1 MRRPVRTGLTLVGI
15 SIGIGAVV
23 ALVGISRGFEKSWE
37 VGLSARGTDVVVSN
51 MSTSLTPKPFSVS
64 VRDRIAQLPHVE
76 ATCALMVE
84 LMSIE
89 NSQLMM
95 LSAREWD
102 GFSWSNLKLVSGRMP
117 RDASEPA
124 VVLGQT
130 AADVLKKK
138 VGDPIQIEAT
148 EVTVVG
154 IVSGGALVEDG
165 SVILSLS
172 LFQEITGNEGKINV
186 IDIRVTPST
195 TEEEVKRLCEQ
206 IHNLAPEV
214 RAVAVSEHLSSSQG
228 YRMVRAMSWGTSLL
242 AVLVGV
248 LGVTNTMLMTVFE
261 RTHEICVLL
270 AIGWKRSRIVRMV
283 LWESALLGFLG
294 GVVGRFDR
302 RGRGEGIRNHAG
314 HPWTPRAGLERRT
327 SGDFRGDSRFR
338 RRGQRPLSC
347 VAQLPAHTGPGLARL
362 KFTTGETP
370 PANSLMEP
378 ILTNDLSPCRRQLQP
393 RTPRFLRPVR

>member
-1 MRRPVRTGLTLVGI
+1 MTFFAVVVRGLMRRPVRTGLTLVGI

-37 VGLSARGTDVVVSN
+37 IGLSARGTDVVVSN
-51 MSTSLTPKPFSVS
+51 MSTSLTPKAFSAS
-64 VRDRIAQLPHVE
+64 VRDRIAQLPHVA

-102 GFSWSNLKLVSGRMP
+102 GFAWKNLKLVSGRMP
-117 RDASEPA
+117 RDAAEPA

-130 AADVLKKK
+130 AAEVLKKK
-138 VGDPIQIEAT
+138 VGDSLQIEAT
-148 EVTVVG
+148 EVSVVG
-154 IVSGGALVEDG
+154 IVNGGALVEDG

-172 LFQEITGNEGKINV
+172 LFQEITGNQGRINV

-206 IHNLAPEV
+206 IRNVVPEV

-248 LGVTNTMLMTVFE
+248 LGVMNTMLMTVFE

-270 AIGWKRSRIVRMV
+270 AIGWKRARIVRMV

-294 GVVGRFDR
+294 GVVGVLIGAAGVKVLQTTPAI
-302 RGRGEGIRNHAG
+302 RGL
-314 HPWTPRAGLERRT
+314 LE
-327 SGDFRGDSRFR
+327 
-338 RRGQRPLSC
+338 P
-347 VAQLPAHTGPGLARL
+347 
-362 KFTTGETP
+362 
-370 PANSLMEP
+370 
-378 ILTNDLSPCRRQLQP
+378 DLSVGLLATSVAIAVFVGVVSGLYPAWRSSRLNP
-393 RTPRFLRPVR
+393 GPALRG